1 MIIGILIFVFLTVC
15 SAMIALRLIL
25 SRNPLLRNETEGKMS
40 AGEIIN
46 RIFSKFPFLV
56 KVFGPADARKL
67 IEAAGQPKGL
77 TPEIFDTIRIAVL
90 GIAVIA
96 VFTFFAGYYWTPLIL
111 LAVKLPDWWLNLQI
125 RERRRKMRRDFL
137 MVASRLTAAQA
148 GGLPLNKALEWAASG
163 NEKLALRDELN
174 ICISKFGLGLT
185 HEQIF
190 EELAERTN
198 LMEVRRLTTAITQA
212 KKYGVSIVESLQQGV
227 KDARERRKAEIIG
240 QAKSAEQKMQIALF
254 VMAIPSIILTLA
266 PMVLTQMKGGMF

>member
-1 MIIGILIFVFLTVC
+1 
-15 SAMIALRLIL
+15 MIALRLIL